1 MLFYILI
8 WLIIAIPGNNDLA
21 LFKSLDATKLNGKL
35 IVDFCTARPSDK
47 FEISKIVD
55 DSGGVYVDVAAMG
68 SFPTLK
74 QKVPML
80 LSGRGA
86 DNMLK
91 EFDGLGMD
99 MKIVGEKAGDA
110 MIVKLCRSIYMK
122 GLAALTIEMTKV
134 CEAYGVKEQV
144 WASLAKSMDHDQFMI
159 YTPRLIDG
167 TIRNLERRINEVC
180 ECIDLIKS
188 IEETGVMT
196 EATLKLYKSL
206 RNN

>member
-47 FEISKIVD
+47 FEIS
-55 DSGGVYVDVAAMG
+55 
-68 SFPTLK
+68 
-74 QKVPML
+74 
-80 LSGRGA
+80 
-86 DNMLK
+86 
-91 EFDGLGMD
+91 
-99 MKIVGEKAGDA
+99 KIVGEKAGDA